1 MRQVFRRW
9 WCSAALSFMAL
20 AAGCGKSAQQ
30 AADGT
35 HFIREY
41 SPSNGALSM
50 WRQVKQDA
58 DGRWVNDGKFQIA
71 IYFAAE
77 RREVPDGGYPFT
89 HQVTGECVDGRI
101 TKFKYYHNSSI
112 KIDADMTATSG
123 VVAQYRGDMPD
134 FSGQQSLWAGEP
146 EGVVNNIKAAFPDG
160 WK

>member
-1 MRQVFRRW
+1 MRSVMMRPRRLT
-9 WCSAALSFMAL
+9 AIILVVL

-35 HFIREY
+35 YYFREY
-41 SPSNGALSM
+41 SPNNGAMSM

-58 DGRWVNDGKFQIA
+58 DGRWINDGKFQIA

-89 HQVTGECVDGRI
+89 HQVMGECVDGRI

-112 KIDADMTATSG
+112 KIDADMTATEG
-123 VVAQYRGDMPD
+123 VLAQYRGDTPD
-134 FSGQQSLWAGEP
+134 FSGQQSLWSPEP
-146 EGVVNNIKAAFPDG
+146 QGVIDNIKAAFPDG